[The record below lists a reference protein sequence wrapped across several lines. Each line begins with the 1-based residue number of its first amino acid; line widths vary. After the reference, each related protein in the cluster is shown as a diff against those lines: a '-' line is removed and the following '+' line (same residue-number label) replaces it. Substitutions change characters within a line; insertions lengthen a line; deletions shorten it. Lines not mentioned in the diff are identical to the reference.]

1 MSEHI
6 AYARSVKSVD
16 QKQIMTL
23 IATVDVAANDLIDNV
38 ARLKAEGITLEKES
52 LSWVVSKGVTNNVSK
67 SVQGF
72 PANTPALETI
82 RMGAEVI
89 VHMTDVLRKMVVGYN
104 QKIWSGEAM
113 TVRQVYLLSTIE
125 QMEFWVRYANK
136 LLDALLSMSNTVD
149 FSIDKYLTKNEMLF
163 LNGSSSYFSNVT
175 ISLLK
180 GKSALIKEITNIPDI
195 DADDETSAEILAG
208 MGGAKPELTRGFG
221 IHVLNPKYWYDTLMK
236 EIDLHRIRSA
246 QEDNE
251 YLAMKINQA
260 INQKNGAN
268 DASLDHR
275 IEVYRQKIIKN
286 STKMNDIVESYKRE
300 PL

>member
-23 IATVDVAANDLIDNV
+23 ISTVDVGAKDLIDNI
-38 ARLKAEGITLEKES
+38 ARLQGEGLTLEKEAA
-52 LSWVVSKGVTNNVSK
+52 SWVISKGIGANISK
-67 SVQGF
+67 SVPGF
-72 PANTPALETI
+72 QPNTPTLSTI
-82 RMGAEVI
+82 KMGAEVI
-89 VHMTDVLRKMVVGYN
+89 TGMSDSLRKLVTGYN
-104 QKIWSGEAM
+104 QKIWSGESM

-125 QMEFWVRYANK
+125 QMDFWVRYANK
-136 LLDALLSMSNTVD
+136 LLDALLSMSTSVD
-149 FSIDKYLTKNEMLF
+149 FTIDKYLTKNEMLF
-163 LNGSSSYFSNVT
+163 INGSSAYFSNVS

-180 GKSALIKEITNIPDI
+180 GKSVLLKEITAIPDI
-195 DADDETSAEILAG
+195 DADDETSSEILTG
-208 MGGAKPELTRGFG
+208 MGHAKPSVARGFS
-221 IHVLNPKYWYDTLMK
+221 IHVLNPKYWYDSLMK
-236 EIDLHRIRSA
+236 EIDLHRIRSM

-260 INQKNGAN
+260 VNQKNGAN

-275 IEVYRQKIIKN
+275 IDIYRQKIIKN

-300 PL
+300 PV